1 MQTEAVRE
9 LVAAADVIRTR
20 LATLPI
26 DWEVQWAREEAD
38 LMLTAEARLTAAVA
52 AVKAEEK
59 PHPFRSFYVTPARA
73 LMGPCAVAF
82 CGQPA
87 DAPIHQ
93 KAGK

>member
-1 MQTEAVRE
+1 MTEAVKE
-9 LVAAADVIRTR
+9 LVAAADVIITR

-38 LMLTAEARLTAAVA
+38 LMLTAEARLIAAVA

-59 PHPFRSFYVTPARA
+59 PQTHSFAPSDWGATGEHCRVCSE
-73 LMGPCAVAF
+73 PCN
-82 CGQPA
+82 
-87 DAPIHQ
+87 APIHQ

>member
-1 MQTEAVRE
+1 MTEAVRE

-52 AVKAEEK
+52 AVKAEEEPK
-59 PHPFRSFYVTPARA
+59 TLDFRGNTFLQCQHPS
-73 LMGPCAVAF
+73 
-82 CGQPA
+82 CGGQMLN
-87 DAPIHQ
+87 APIHQ
-93 KAGK
+93 KAGKP

>member
-1 MQTEAVRE
+1 MTEAVKE

-26 DWEVQWAREEAD
+26 GWEVQWAREEAD

-59 PHPFRSFYVTPARA
+59 PQTHSFRAHPIGERSENIAAYA
-73 LMGPCAVAF
+73 LSHAN
-82 CGQPA
+82 
-87 DAPIHQ
+87 APIHQ

>member
-1 MQTEAVRE
+1 MHTEAVRE

-59 PHPFRSFYVTPARA
+59 PQTHDFRGNMFLQCQHP
-73 LMGPCAVAF
+73 G
-82 CGQPA
+82 CGQMLN
-87 DAPIHQ
+87 APIHQ

>member
-1 MQTEAVRE
+1 MTEAVRE

-26 DWEVQWAREEAD
+26 NWEVQWAREEAD

-59 PHPFRSFYVTPARA
+59 PQTHRPAA
-73 LMGPCAVAF
+73 LPHYTDRDEIAENDGLYGVE
-82 CGQPA
+82 
-87 DAPIHQ
+87 
-93 KAGK
+93 

>member
-38 LMLTAEARLTAAVA
+38 LMLTAKARLTAAVA

-59 PHPFRSFYVTPARA
+59 P
-73 LMGPCAVAF
+73 
-82 CGQPA
+82 
-87 DAPIHQ
+87 
-93 KAGK
+93 